1 MSKVVANS
9 QLLSPFESTQQTDIT
24 PRRKRS
30 FSSIPVE
37 QVKETPNKRTKTK
50 RTVKESTETSFS
62 VWIGATVLE
71 KKESVAAAFSVFYGP
86 ADDRNYTKKLQ
97 FEKKQ
102 ALIDVLLMGVLDVLK
117 LHESTS
123 DVLLVHVGSGNQ
135 EEYITKCELYD
146 QVKQLIEKR
155 KAKTLIVYATDQQVN
170 SEWEHLQANQ
180 SAKEAIAEQIDKK
193 EAESSD
199 AVMADVE
206 IEADEKKD
214 EETNIADGVVP
225 DVKEEVDVT
234 CDKQEETSVD
244 INVVSSVDAVEETS
258 EESATLDLPEQVK
271 EQPPSADQIESSGW
285 GFKFSFRNLV
295 DVLKAPFNRK

>member
-1 MSKVVANS
+1 
-9 QLLSPFESTQQTDIT
+9 
-24 PRRKRS
+24 
-30 FSSIPVE
+30 
-37 QVKETPNKRTKTK
+37 
-50 RTVKESTETSFS
+50 
-62 VWIGATVLE
+62 
-71 KKESVAAAFSVFYGP
+71 
-86 ADDRNYTKKLQ
+86 
-97 FEKKQ
+97 
-102 ALIDVLLMGVLDVLK
+102 GVLDVLK
-117 LHESTS
+117 LHENTS
-123 DVLLVHVGSGNQ
+123 DGLLVHIGSGNQ
-135 EEYITKCELYD
+135 EGYITKCELYD

-180 SAKEAIAEQIDKK
+180 SAKEAIAEQTDKK

-199 AVMADVE
+199 VVMADVE
-206 IEADEKKD
+206 IETDEKKD

-234 CDKQEETSVD
+234 CDKQGETSVD
-244 INVVSSVDAVEETS
+244 MNAVSSVDAAEEIS

-271 EQPPSADQIESSGW
+271 EQPPSADQIEPSGW

>member
-1 MSKVVANS
+1 M
-9 QLLSPFESTQQTDIT
+9 LIFD
-24 PRRKRS
+24 
-30 FSSIPVE
+30 
-37 QVKETPNKRTKTK
+37 
-50 RTVKESTETSFS
+50 
-62 VWIGATVLE
+62 
-71 KKESVAAAFSVFYGP
+71 KK
-86 ADDRNYTKKLQ
+86 
-97 FEKKQ
+97 
-102 ALIDVLLMGVLDVLK
+102 
-117 LHESTS
+117 
-123 DVLLVHVGSGNQ
+123 
-135 EEYITKCELYD
+135 
-146 QVKQLIEKR
+146 
-155 KAKTLIVYATDQQVN
+155 VYATDQQVN